1 VSPTSPFDRRVNG
14 IPVQA
19 SWRPLMG
26 LVSIERGPSDPKAFR
41 RSKAHSLMY
50 IADVCRWARHLPK
63 KSEVQILG
71 TIKFL
76 GLGPIGILV
85 PPGSQGVTVVSPT
98 SPIEP
103 VGSSVIFLSP
113 YLRDDLIWLFVPA

>member
-1 VSPTSPFDRRVNG
+1 
-14 IPVQA
+14 
-19 SWRPLMG
+19 
-26 LVSIERGPSDPKAFR
+26 
-41 RSKAHSLMY
+41 MY